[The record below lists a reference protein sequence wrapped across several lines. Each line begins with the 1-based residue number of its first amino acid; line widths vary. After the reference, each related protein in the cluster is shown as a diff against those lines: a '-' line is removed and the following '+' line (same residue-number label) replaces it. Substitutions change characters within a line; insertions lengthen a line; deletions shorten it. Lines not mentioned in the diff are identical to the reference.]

1 MNIFPGFGQKAGNV
15 NNRAG
20 SDDFTLDGTPLTS
33 QERNLYNR
41 QSGDTITPQWLNA
54 GGSSGFNFSG
64 DERVKASRAGTSKTQ
79 EKSKKE
85 KTASTQPEK
94 PAPSQK
100 GSIKRKRASKSTT
113 STEARSI
120 LKDKS
125 SNNTLG

>member
-20 SDDFTLDGTPLTS
+20 SDDFTLDGTALTS

-41 QSGDTITPQWLNA
+41 QSGDTITPQWLNPS
-54 GGSSGFNFSG
+54 GSSGFNFSG
-64 DERVKASRAGTSKTQ
+64 DERVKASRAGNTEPVKPLPKQKAKQASK
-79 EKSKKE
+79 S
-85 KTASTQPEK
+85 
-94 PAPSQK
+94 APSK
-100 GSIKRKRASKSTT
+100 SGTVKRKKASKSTT